1 MRRLTVRI
9 GLLASVLLLAAAMVG
24 ATTAQAGP
32 FFADGPVD
40 ASATNPLEDCDP
52 GPPGPGPGVN
62 FPDSEVEPWVDVN
75 PTNPLNIVG
84 IYQQDRWSNGAAKSN
99 VVTWSDDGGESWTQ
113 VAAPVGTA
121 CTGGPFDRATDPWL
135 SFSPNG
141 TLHAM
146 SLVTDADPLTTGG
159 FGDNGMTYNRSTDGG
174 RTWEP
179 FQLLIED
186 TNPRFLNDKNSI
198 TADPNDSR
206 FVYAVWD
213 RVQESGRQIIHPAHP
228 IGLGFKGPI
237 YFTRTTNGGSSW
249 EPARKIYETGAN
261 KQTIGNQI
269 VVEPAGEGGSLFDFF
284 GDIVN
289 ASERRQT
296 LGPIGL
302 SYIRSDDNGATWT
315 KPQKTADMLPM
326 TLFREDSVIDTEPV
340 PCPDPSDTGACPIR
354 AGDLL
359 PEVAVNRTNGD
370 LYAVWMDAR
379 FGTGGVPF
387 AAGAFQ
393 FDQIAFIQSTDGGAT
408 WSTPIKVN
416 QTPAT
421 EPRDDQQAFT
431 PSVHVADDGTISV
444 TYYDFRNNTP
454 NTASLDTD
462 HWAVHCHPASENCA
476 NPANWTPGDETR
488 LTPSSF
494 NIREAAFA
502 RGYFLGDYVGLAS
515 ASSDFV
521 PLFGSTVGAGP
532 SNVFVNRFGP

>member
-1 MRRLTVRI
+1 
-9 GLLASVLLLAAAMVG
+9 
-24 ATTAQAGP
+24 
-32 FFADGPVD
+32 
-40 ASATNPLEDCDP
+40 
-52 GPPGPGPGVN
+52 
-62 FPDSEVEPWVDVN
+62 
-75 PTNPLNIVG
+75 
-84 IYQQDRWSNGAAKSN
+84 

-113 VAAPVGTA
+113 VAVPVGTA

-174 RTWEP
+174 RMWEP

-237 YFTRTTNGGSSW
+237 YFTRTTNGGNSW

-296 LGPIGL
+296 LGADRALIHPLGRQRRDL
-302 SYIRSDDNGATWT
+302 DQAAEDGRHAPDDAVPRGQRDRHRAG
-315 KPQKTADMLPM
+315 PLPRPERHRR
-326 TLFREDSVIDTEPV
+326 L
-340 PCPDPSDTGACPIR
+340 PDPGR
-354 AGDLL
+354 
-359 PEVAVNRTNGD
+359 
-370 LYAVWMDAR
+370 
-379 FGTGGVPF
+379 
-387 AAGAFQ
+387 
-393 FDQIAFIQSTDGGAT
+393 
-408 WSTPIKVN
+408 
-416 QTPAT
+416 
-421 EPRDDQQAFT
+421 
-431 PSVHVADDGTISV
+431 
-444 TYYDFRNNTP
+444 
-454 NTASLDTD
+454 
-462 HWAVHCHPASENCA
+462 
-476 NPANWTPGDETR
+476 
-488 LTPSSF
+488 
-494 NIREAAFA
+494 
-502 RGYFLGDYVGLAS
+502 
-515 ASSDFV
+515 
-521 PLFGSTVGAGP
+521 
-532 SNVFVNRFGP
+532 